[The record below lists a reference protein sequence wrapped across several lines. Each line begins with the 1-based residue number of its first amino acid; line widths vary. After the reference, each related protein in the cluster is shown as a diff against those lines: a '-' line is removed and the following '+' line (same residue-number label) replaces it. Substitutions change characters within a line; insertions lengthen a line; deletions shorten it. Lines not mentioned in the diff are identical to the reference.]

1 MANRSIVEFF
11 GRGDG
16 HQCGYCKAEDKN
28 ISSGNIIFFVEF
40 MYDSTDTMYNFRYVG
55 SFNEC

>member
-1 MANRSIVEFF
+1 MADRSIVEYF

-28 ISSGNIIFFVEF
+28 ISSGNFLF
-40 MYDSTDTMYNFRYVG
+40 NFLILQFRI
-55 SFNEC
+55 